1 MYYLVRMRSV
11 RSPGVRIVASACAV
25 LLGGNAA
32 SCAQPDLDDKPH
44 QAKSEEGAGA
54 CWHSNVTT
62 LIGSLTRQYTATC
75 TGGGA
80 RWGEPSYLEIG
91 FVRLVP
97 ANDGVAA
104 LAKSLEGQVVMARG
118 RVTGTQPRGEGN
130 GTCEEREMRSDWVMN
145 RDSFRLFTKRE
156 GALAHM
162 GEFTAEEI
170 QAISPPKAQ
179 RVPTQQS
186 GIPDQLTV
194 DFRNPLSAPL
204 GDLRVQ
210 WRYESGSKYGGSRP
224 PDDDRFEMLPT
235 GASVQASHPA
245 EVWES
250 WNFSSNAHKP
260 RRHRAH
266 QESFYV
272 HSVRLL
278 TSEPGVAIDLDWEVP
293 QEVRESRLDF

>member
-1 MYYLVRMRSV
+1 MRSV
-11 RSPGVRIVASACAV
+11 RSPGVRTVAYAGAV
-25 LLGGNAA
+25 LLAGNAA
-32 SCAQPDLDDKPH
+32 SCAKPGSAGKPH
-44 QAKSEEGAGA
+44 QAKSEGGAGA

-75 TGGGA
+75 TEGGA
-80 RWGEPSYLEIG
+80 SWGEPSYLEIG

-97 ANDGVAA
+97 ANEDVSA

-118 RVTGTQPRGEGN
+118 RVTDTQPRAEGN
-130 GTCEEREMRSDWVMN
+130 GTCEQREMRSDWVMN
-145 RDSFRLFTKRE
+145 RDSFRLFTQRE

-162 GEFTAEEI
+162 GEFTVEEI

-186 GIPDQLTV
+186 GIPDQLIV

-224 PDDDRFEMLPT
+224 PDDDRFDMIPA

-250 WNFSSNAHKP
+250 GNFSSNAHKSQ
-260 RRHRAH
+260 RHRTNRR
-266 QESFYV
+266 SFYV

-293 QEVRESRLDF
+293 HEVRESRLDF